1 MNKIPKIFAL
11 SRRLAPSKTH
21 ILKDAGITFGMKN
34 KENLILDLKD
44 LLRGVLVA
52 LLFSLAFVLLFAL
65 IIRWADVGENG
76 IVIGN
81 YVIKFLSLAIGI
93 LIGFKH
99 HKNGILK
106 GAIVG
111 LTFMLLSWLIFTAMD
126 GFKSVNF
133 RPLDLVFLT
142 LGGGIIGVI
151 KVNLKGLKRGRA
163 Q

>member
-1 MNKIPKIFAL
+1 
-11 SRRLAPSKTH
+11 
-21 ILKDAGITFGMKN
+21 MKN
-34 KENLILDLKD
+34 KENFVLDLKD
-44 LLRGVLVA
+44 VLRSVLVA
-52 LLFSLAFVLLFAL
+52 IISSLLFVLIFAL
-65 IIRWADVGENG
+65 ILRWASLPDT
-76 IVIGN
+76 VITPVN
-81 YVIKFLSLAIGI
+81 YVIKFLSLLLGI
-93 LIGFKH
+93 MIGFKRR
-99 HKNGILK
+99 KNGILK

-111 LTFMLLSWLIFTAMD
+111 LTFMILSWLIFTAMD

>member
-1 MNKIPKIFAL
+1 
-11 SRRLAPSKTH
+11 
-21 ILKDAGITFGMKN
+21 MKN
-34 KENLILDLKD
+34 KENFVLDLKD
-44 LLRGVLVA
+44 TLRSVLVA
-52 LLFSLAFVLLFAL
+52 IISALLFVLIFAL
-65 IIRWADVGENG
+65 ILRWASLPDT
-76 IVIGN
+76 VITPVN
-81 YVIKFLSLAIGI
+81 YVIKFLSLLLGI
-93 LIGFKH
+93 MIGFKH
-99 HKNGILK
+99 RKNGILK

-126 GFKSVNF
+126 GFKSVSF

>member
-1 MNKIPKIFAL
+1 LNKIPKIFAL

-34 KENLILDLKD
+34 KENFILDLKD

-65 IIRWADVGENG
+65 IIRWADIGENG

-81 YVIKFLSLAIGI
+81 YVIKFLSLALGI

-111 LTFMLLSWLIFTAMD
+111 LTFMLVTFLIFGAMSAFV
-126 GFKSVNF
+126 GVAFNWI
-133 RPLDLVFLT
+133 DLVALT
-142 LGGGIIGVI
+142 LGGAILGVI
-151 KVNLKGLKRGRA
+151 RVNLRTKKA
-163 Q
+163 

>member
-1 MNKIPKIFAL
+1 
-11 SRRLAPSKTH
+11 
-21 ILKDAGITFGMKN
+21 MKN
-34 KENLILDLKD
+34 KENFVLDLKD
-44 LLRGVLVA
+44 TLRSVLVA
-52 LLFSLAFVLLFAL
+52 IISALAFVLIFAL
-65 IIRWADVGENG
+65 ILRWASLPGT
-76 IVIGN
+76 VITPVN
-81 YVIKFLSLAIGI
+81 YVIKFLSLLLGI
-93 LIGFKH
+93 MIGFKH
-99 HKNGILK
+99 RKNGILK

>member
-1 MNKIPKIFAL
+1 
-11 SRRLAPSKTH
+11 
-21 ILKDAGITFGMKN
+21 MKN
-34 KENLILDLKD
+34 KENFVLDLKD
-44 LLRGVLVA
+44 TLRSVLVA
-52 LLFSLAFVLLFAL
+52 IISALLFVLIFAL
-65 IIRWADVGENG
+65 ILRWASLPDT
-76 IVIGN
+76 VITPVN
-81 YVIKFLSLAIGI
+81 YVIKFLSLFLGI
-93 LIGFKH
+93 MIGFKH
-99 HKNGILK
+99 RKNGILK

-142 LGGGIIGVI
+142 LGGGIIGII